1 MSKEKL
7 MRAREFEQEQ
17 LKRIS
22 PEERPCYHVTG
33 GSGWINDPNGFSF
46 YKDEYHLFYQYH
58 PYSNEWGPMHWGH
71 VTSKDLITWERLPL
85 AMVPEESYDNFGCF
99 SGSGV
104 ELPDGRHLLMYTGVG
119 YVSDIPMANGE
130 LPTHQTQCLAV
141 GDGTDYEKYE
151 KNPVITGDDIPVG
164 GSKVDFR
171 DPKIWKD
178 EDGFYYAVVANMM
191 DDGNGRILLFR
202 STDAFQW
209 QYVCVLDHS
218 DEKLGKMW
226 ECPDFYEVDGK
237 HVLVVSP
244 MAMIDVYK
252 RQTLG
257 RLFNVLGETVDGG
270 ESLDDAEHWVIHRD
284 PPSFEEQKPAVEI
297 LETGIKVIDL
307 LAPYAKGGRCV

>member
-7 MRAREFEQEQ
+7 KKAREFEQEQ

-130 LPTHQTQCLAV
+130 LPTHQTQCLEQITRNMKRIRLLPEMIFPQAEAKLISV
-141 GDGTDYEKYE
+141 ILRSGRKMTDS
-151 KNPVITGDDIPVG
+151 I
-164 GSKVDFR
+164 
-171 DPKIWKD
+171 
-178 EDGFYYAVVANMM
+178 M
-191 DDGNGRILLFR
+191 
-202 STDAFQW
+202 Q
-209 QYVCVLDHS
+209 
-218 DEKLGKMW
+218 
-226 ECPDFYEVDGK
+226 
-237 HVLVVSP
+237 
-244 MAMIDVYK
+244 
-252 RQTLG
+252 
-257 RLFNVLGETVDGG
+257 
-270 ESLDDAEHWVIHRD
+270 
-284 PPSFEEQKPAVEI
+284 
-297 LETGIKVIDL
+297 
-307 LAPYAKGGRCV
+307 

>member
-7 MRAREFEQEQ
+7 NKAREFEQEQ

-85 AMVPEESYDNFGCF
+85 AMVPEEAYDNFGCF
-99 SGSGV
+99 SGSGI
-104 ELPDGRHLLMYTGVG
+104 ELPNGRHLLMYTGVG

-151 KNPVITGDDIPVG
+151 KNPVITGEDIPAG

-171 DPKIWKD
+171 DPKIWK
-178 EDGFYYAVVANMM
+178 ENDGFYYAVISNMT
-191 DDGNGRILLFR
+191 DDGNSRILLFR
-202 STDAFQW
+202 SADAFQW
-209 QYVCVLDHS
+209 QYVSVLDHS
-218 DEKLGKMW
+218 DKKLGKMW
-226 ECPDFYEVDGK
+226 
-237 HVLVVSP
+237 
-244 MAMIDVYK
+244 
-252 RQTLG
+252 
-257 RLFNVLGETVDGG
+257 
-270 ESLDDAEHWVIHRD
+270 
-284 PPSFEEQKPAVEI
+284 
-297 LETGIKVIDL
+297 
-307 LAPYAKGGRCV
+307 

>member
-1 MSKEKL
+1 MG
-7 MRAREFEQEQ
+7 
-17 LKRIS
+17 
-22 PEERPCYHVTG
+22 T
-33 GSGWINDPNGFSF
+33 
-46 YKDEYHLFYQYH
+46 
-58 PYSNEWGPMHWGH
+58 MHWGH
-71 VTSKDLITWERLPL
+71 VTSKDLVKWERLPI

-151 KNPVITGDDIPVG
+151 KNPVITGEDVPAG

-178 EDGFYYAVVANMM
+178 EDGFYYAVVANMT
-191 DDGNGRILLFR
+191 DDGNSRILF
-202 STDAFQW
+202 FKVQM
-209 QYVCVLDHS
+209 HS
-218 DEKLGKMW
+218 SGSMYAYLTTVMKNLEKMW

-244 MAMIDVYK
+244 MAMMPE
-252 RQTLG
+252 G
-257 RLFNVLGETVDGG
+257 
-270 ESLDDAEHWVIHRD
+270 
-284 PPSFEEQKPAVEI
+284 
-297 LETGIKVIDL
+297 
-307 LAPYAKGGRCV
+307 